1 METLQSFAVLISALA
16 VLLMS
21 IVIDRRAASFEERM
35 RRIDTALDRGDG
47 GKSTRRDAR

>member
-35 RRIDTALDRGDG
+35 RRMDTVLDRDENGNQA
-47 GKSTRRDAR
+47 KSEP